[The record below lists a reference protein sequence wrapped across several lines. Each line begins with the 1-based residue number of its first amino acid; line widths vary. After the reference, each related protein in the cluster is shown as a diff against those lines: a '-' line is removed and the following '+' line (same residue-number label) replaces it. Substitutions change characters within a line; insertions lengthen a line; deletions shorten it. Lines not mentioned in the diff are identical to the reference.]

1 MSGHR
6 KIFYSKECDAAAE
19 RLGGYE
25 RIDVALDTVWD
36 VLRHDPYKLP
46 RCESDWYSARFIL
59 TKPSGDA
66 PALVW
71 LILIESGGDIII
83 DHVEE
88 SEGY

>member
-1 MSGHR
+1 MSGGRRIVFSSH
-6 KIFYSKECDAAAE
+6 CDAEAE

-25 RIDVALDTVWD
+25 ILDISLDTVWD
-36 VLRHDPYKLP
+36 VLRHDPYRLP
-46 RCESDWYSARFIL
+46 RCESDWFSARYIN
-59 TKPSGDA
+59 TKLSGDC

-71 LILIESGGDIII
+71 LIVIEADGGVVI